1 MKSLRKL
8 AVVLAALLAL
18 GGAPAALGAVDYSK
32 NSVSGE
38 YAQPVSAQPAPVD
51 TPSDSAFEWGDA
63 AVGAG
68 VALALVLL
76 VPALRSGVGAIQTRS
91 REELGASGR

>member
-1 MKSLRKL
+1 M
-8 AVVLAALLAL
+8 
-18 GGAPAALGAVDYSK
+18 
-32 NSVSGE
+32 
-38 YAQPVSAQPAPVD
+38 D

-68 VALALVLL
+68 VALTLVL
-76 VPALRSGVGAIQTRS
+76 VVAALRSGVGAIQTRS